1 MTQWHSGRWML
12 IVRIVIII
20 PFPKILNTSPET
32 IVGDE
37 IIYLEPFI
45 GPKCV
50 ISSPKSCSMR
60 RCFTLGR
67 WIMGEPSP
75 EFDLNLFWKIMV
87 RGRNVLICTDSR
99 SNWGERPW
107 FWGRWRAWLVIFK
120 KVEATKQVGQQHID
134 PCPYPTWDWHVRI
147 TYVWD
152 DFMRCT
158 PWSSKTCLQNH
169 TYLKHLEPKTFNSS
183 WNRKKQLQK
192 LLVTFWKLLCFH
204 IFPPFS
210 RIFPHFFP
218 HFPGEMWGSGI
229 FSTAGAQSRW
239 SGWTTWSFGCG
250 PRSTWRCRRSSM
262 TRCGAVWSGWGGW
275 YPLVN

>member
-1 MTQWHSGRWML
+1 
-12 IVRIVIII
+12 
-20 PFPKILNTSPET
+20 
-32 IVGDE
+32 
-37 IIYLEPFI
+37 
-45 GPKCV
+45 
-50 ISSPKSCSMR
+50 
-60 RCFTLGR
+60 
-67 WIMGEPSP
+67 MGEPSP

-158 PWSSKTCLQNH
+158 PWSSKTPFVARKTSALLDMLGPSKPYVLETSWAQNLQ
-169 TYLKHLEPKTFNSS
+169 LKLKPEETTPKTASHF
-183 WNRKKQLQK
+183 LEIA
-192 LLVTFWKLLCFH
+192 L
-204 IFPPFS
+204 
-210 RIFPHFFP
+210 FPHFPHFPTFFP
-218 HFPGEMWGSGI
+218 HFPGQMWGSHI

-262 TRCGAVWSGWGGW
+262 TRCGWGGW
-275 YPLVN
+275 YGYGSIPIDTFLVGWTSIYQLFWGSLGTRVLTHPHMLVPSGKLTVCYGKIHHFIAGKIHYFNGDFP